1 MESSD
6 ILLKK
11 TNSFVER
18 FKVLLNKYYHIA
30 RETCFPPKSNV
41 HIHEAE
47 LDVETTQAS

>member
-11 TNSFVER
+11 NSFVER
-18 FKVLLNKYYHIA
+18 FKVPSNKYYHIA

-41 HIHEAE
+41 HIHDSE